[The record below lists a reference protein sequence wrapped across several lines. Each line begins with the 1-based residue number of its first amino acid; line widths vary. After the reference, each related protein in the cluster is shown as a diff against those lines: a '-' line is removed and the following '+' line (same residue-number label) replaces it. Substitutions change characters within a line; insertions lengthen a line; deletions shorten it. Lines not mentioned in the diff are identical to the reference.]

1 MRYFSLLF
9 IIFCCHSFA
18 EDMVFL
24 KKGDFV
30 RQNIAENLRGEENLK
45 NAVFHI
51 KRVNAGGNI
60 AYFCALIKDKNNNY
74 IQTVNN
80 KYHLYDRIMLSTDN
94 GWISATRLDSEVDTP
109 ETAHC
114 FYAPEVI
121 LQSESLMKRVEQ
133 EGRKEL
139 CQPVHKGDPLRMNI
153 LNALRASYIGD
164 CNMAVLNGTR
174 PEVTWVVKE
183 LCASEKYAWFFGH
196 AIGDRQ
202 SVYSENK
209 ENIEVILQAE
219 SNGEWHT
226 IPGHNVLTQQSAVP
240 WPQNNGYLSAA
251 MLEKMAQRAQQR
263 CVLEGDTVRISG
275 TLQEAGKG
283 ADAYWVIIPDEPF
296 GCVRDA
302 DTHLSGWNSRMQ
314 LLLTEDEKNLMK
326 DLPGQNVHVGGDILL
341 ALSTHHHTALLL
353 NNIFLLKAIK

>member
-1 MRYFSLLF
+1 MRYLSLLL
-9 IIFCCHSFA
+9 IIICCHSFA
-18 EDMVFL
+18 EDMVSL
-24 KKGDFV
+24 KKRDFV
-30 RQNIAENLRGEENLK
+30 RQNIAEDLRREENLK

-60 AYFCALIKDKNNNY
+60 AYFCALIKDKKDNY
-74 IQTVNN
+74 IQTGNN

-109 ETAHC
+109 ERAHC

-133 EGRKEL
+133 EGRKDL

-153 LNALRASYIGD
+153 LNALRASYRGD
-164 CNMAVLNGTR
+164 SNRVELNGTR
-174 PEVTWVVKE
+174 TEVTWVVKE

-209 ENIEVILQAE
+209 ENIEVILRAE
-219 SNGEWHT
+219 KNGEWHT
-226 IPGHNVLTQQSAVP
+226 MPRKNVLTQQSAVS

-251 MLEKMAQRAQQR
+251 MLEKMAQRVQQR
-263 CVLEGDTVRISG
+263 CALEGDTVRVSG
-275 TLQEAGKG
+275 RLQEAGNA

-296 GCVRDA
+296 VCVRDA

-314 LLLTEDEKNLMK
+314 LLLTKDERKLMN
-326 DLPGQNVHVGGDILL
+326 DLLGQNVHVGGDILL

-353 NNIFLLKAIK
+353 NNIFLLKAEK